1 MKKNE
6 KKFIPTQSQLKF
18 AEIYLNYK
26 KPKTLKEIAKLVGID
41 TSTIWRWF
49 NKDSEFSNWINESAR
64 ELLSKNLAKLY
75 MVALREAEKGQF
87 NFVRLL
93 LEISGEYA
101 PTSHQ
106 RFAGSIGVN
115 LGETEGVKKE
125 IMDKLNLMA
134 KRSKNSKK
142 RKKGK

>member
-1 MKKNE
+1 MNE
-6 KKFIPTQSQLKF
+6 KKFIPTQSQIKF

-26 KPKTLKEIAKLVGID
+26 KPKTLKEISKKVGVD

-49 NKDSEFSNWINESAR
+49 NKDSEFSNWINNLAR

-75 MVALREAEKGQF
+75 MVALREAESGQF

-93 LEISGEYA
+93 LEISGEYT

-106 RFAGSIGVN
+106 RFAGSVKIG

-125 IMDKLNLMA
+125 IMDKLNAMA
-134 KRSKNSKK
+134 KRSKRSKE

>member
-1 MKKNE
+1 MNE

-18 AEIYLNYK
+18 AEIFLNYK
-26 KPKTLKEIAKLVGID
+26 KPKTLKEISKSVGVD

-49 NKDSEFSNWINESAR
+49 NKDSKFSNWINDLAR
-64 ELLSKNLAKLY
+64 ELLKKSLAKLY

-93 LEISGEYA
+93 LEISGEYT
-101 PTSHQ
+101 PTSRQ
-106 RFAGSIGVN
+106 RFAGSVGVD
-115 LGETEGVKKE
+115 LGEIGGVKKE
-125 IMDKLNLMA
+125 IMDKLNAMA
-134 KRSKNSKK
+134 ERSKKSKE